1 MTAGWVES
9 RLGDFVLETSWDTER
24 GEVLV
29 LFGPSGAGKTS
40 TLRAVAGLLRPDRGR
55 IEVGGKLVYESG
67 SRTWVPPHLR
77 RVGYMTQQ
85 YHLFPHLTVEEN
97 IGYGLRGRPREQ
109 ARDAVGT
116 LLDSLLL
123 AELASRRT
131 WELSGGQAQRVALA
145 RALATTPDV
154 LLLDEPFSSL
164 DGELR
169 RQLRGEIRGIL
180 ARTNIPV
187 IMVTHDRE
195 EALALG
201 DTVQVIDRGRT
212 LDRGDPLRVLGQP
225 GQGRLARLVGVE
237 NVLPMRVAA
246 RNPRDGTMECV
257 FREGEGS
264 PEESFRL
271 EAPISDFDEGE
282 EVTVGLR
289 ASDVILATERLVS
302 SSARNQALGTV
313 TGVELRPPGY
323 QVTLE
328 CSGVSLHCH
337 ITGTSLTEMGVHP
350 GQELWAVF
358 KASSCFLVE
367 EREGRGGL
375 GSRLRGNDGRNEG
388 DGGE

>member
-1 MTAGWVES
+1 MTTGWVEC
-9 RLGDFVLETSWDTER
+9 RLGNFVLETSWETEP

-29 LFGPSGAGKTS
+29 LFGPSGAGKTT
-40 TLRAVAGLLRPDRGR
+40 TLRAIAGLARPDRGR
-55 IEVGGKLVYESG
+55 IEVGRQLVYESATG
-67 SRTWVPPHLR
+67 TWAPPHKR
-77 RVGYMTQQ
+77 RVGYMTQE
-85 YHLFPHLTVEEN
+85 YHLFPHLTVRGN
-97 IGYGLRGRPREQ
+97 IGYGLHGRPEDER
-109 ARDAVGT
+109 RDAVGA
-116 LLDSLLL
+116 LLDSLRLADL
-123 AELASRRT
+123 AERRT

-145 RALATTPDV
+145 RALAVNPAA

-169 RQLRGEIRGIL
+169 RTLRGEIRGVL
-180 ARTNIPV
+180 ARANIPV

-201 DTVQVIDRGRT
+201 DTVQVIDGGRT
-212 LDRGDPLRVLGQP
+212 LERGEPLDVLGQP

-257 FREGEGS
+257 VRDEADEPAGR
-264 PEESFRL
+264 FRL
-271 EAPISDFDEGE
+271 EAPISDFEEGE
-282 EVTVGLR
+282 AVTVGLR
-289 ASDVILATERLVS
+289 ASDVILAAERLVS

-323 QVTLE
+323 QVTLD
-328 CSGVSLHCH
+328 CSGVALQCH
-337 ITGTSLTEMGVHP
+337 ITGSSLTEMGIHP

-367 EREGRGGL
+367 DDKVEDDRA
-375 GSRLRGNDGRNEG
+375 SD
-388 DGGE
+388 